1 MKKVFFLILCT
12 LTIVCNT
19 QAQSLTNWVQ
29 MIGKTLTLPVYSGSD
44 TRDHRYVW
52 IELWQLHSD
61 KVTDA
66 LWSDLGLTVIESG
79 ILDYGDGV
87 DVAIPY
93 DSGFVGK
100 IIDTNQNYIILLLE
114 ANLNNLFAKQLLVS
128 VTKANHMVIDSV
140 CVDATLWYHQEVPYF
155 PMSWRL
161 TPSMN
166 LTTSQLVPQSAEPI
180 YVDEHHVQFPITAQ
194 RVDTHYTITPAGRF
208 VRTGQ
213 THYKPKSYTATEFMN
228 ENYNTLRDG
237 TEELLGTG
245 EFEGPQPEV
254 NPNLRNN

>member
-1 MKKVFFLILCT
+1 MGKV
-12 LTIVCNT
+12 V
-19 QAQSLTNWVQ
+19 
-29 MIGKTLTLPVYSGSD
+29 
-44 TRDHRYVW
+44 
-52 IELWQLHSD
+52 
-61 KVTDA
+61 
-66 LWSDLGLTVIESG
+66 GLS
-79 ILDYGDGV
+79 
-87 DVAIPY
+87 
-93 DSGFVGK
+93 
-100 IIDTNQNYIILLLE
+100 NNYILIILE
-114 ANLNNLFAKQLLVS
+114 IDENLIYKKQLLVS
-128 VTKANHMVIDSV
+128 LNKDTYQYIDSV
-140 CVDATLWYHQEVPYF
+140 CVDAFQYYHQEVPYF

-180 YVDEHHVQFPITAQ
+180 YVYEQHVQFPITAQ

-237 TEELLGTG
+237 TEELLGPG

-254 NPNLRNN
+254 NPDLR